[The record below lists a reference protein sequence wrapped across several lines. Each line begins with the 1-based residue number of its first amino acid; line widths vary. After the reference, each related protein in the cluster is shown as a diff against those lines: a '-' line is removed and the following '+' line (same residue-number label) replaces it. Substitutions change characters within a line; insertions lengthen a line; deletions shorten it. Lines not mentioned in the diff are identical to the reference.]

1 MATHTFT
8 IPKDSLTKSQLVIL
22 EYIYSN
28 IEMIPFLTITEISN
42 ELGISD
48 ATITRFSKKV
58 GYPSFKEMKMAILSD
73 LQVSPAK
80 KLQNSFEEGDL
91 NAKDNLLIFKEIQ
104 HLIETVSHLDM
115 QTLNQAIHLLLK
127 AKKIYV
133 FAKGAAKSP
142 ADLLVFRLNRFDLDI
157 QLVTASGSELFE
169 KLNNLSQEDAI
180 VLFRF
185 GSVPREIKLVED
197 YGKKIKVP
205 ILSFADRHY
214 NSTSEEGI
222 TTFFVARGLPDD
234 YHSMTSVV
242 ALIDTLI
249 VEMAKQMPE
258 EIKQHL
264 ENLFSLKESYKHN
277 VPR

>member
-1 MATHTFT
+1 MNSPTFT
-8 IPKDSLTKSQLVIL
+8 IPKGSLTKSQQRIL

-28 IEMIPFLTITEISN
+28 IETIPFLTITDISN
-42 ELGISD
+42 ELNVSD

-58 GYPSFKEMKMAILSD
+58 GFQSFKEMKTAILSEI
-73 LQVSPAK
+73 QISPAQ
-80 KLQNSFEEGDL
+80 KLQNSFEQDHL
-91 NAKDNLLIFKEIQ
+91 NNKENLLIYKEIQ
-104 HLIETVSHLDM
+104 HLIDTVSQLDTK
-115 QTLNQAIHLLLK
+115 TLYQAIHLLLE

-142 ADLLVFRLNRFDLDI
+142 AELLVFRLNRFNLDI

-169 KLNNLSQEDAI
+169 KLNNLSSEDAV
-180 VLFRF
+180 VLFGF

-197 YGKKIKVP
+197 HSKKIKAS
-205 ILSFADRHY
+205 ILSFTDRHY
-214 NSTSEEGI
+214 NSHSENGI

-234 YHSMTSVV
+234 YHSMTSII

-249 VEMAKQMPE
+249 VEMAKEMPE
-258 EIKQHL
+258 ERKQHL

-277 VPR
+277 IPR